1 MSYHENE
8 TKRGE
13 KFKDKVI
20 IDYNDKCG
28 NSTFG
33 FNTVSSTA

>member
-1 MSYHENE
+1 MSHHENE

-20 IDYNDKCG
+20 IDYNDKCID
-28 NSTFG
+28 STFG
-33 FNTVSSTA
+33 SNTVSSTV